1 MMTIYVIAMII
12 LFVAI
17 SLWLREQLYKNDI
30 KCADMAFS
38 IELKL
43 EILRLHRHAVRLE
56 NAMRQFSSSTW
67 AAGFDDGLPERYVMS
82 ADLSDEIAAIQ
93 QATEVIDSAIVL
105 VNSIPTLIET
115 AVAKAVENGATAE
128 QLQPLSDLSE
138 ALKAQADTLAAAVV
152 ANTPAE

>member
-1 MMTIYVIAMII
+1 MTTVYVIALVI
-12 LFVAI
+12 LFVAV
-17 SLWLREQLYKNDI
+17 SLWLREKLHDNHI
-30 KCADMAFS
+30 KCDEMAFS

-43 EILRLHRHAVRLE
+43 EILRLHRHAMRLHDAMKQQ
-56 NAMRQFSSSTW
+56 NASLWGDNLLMFN
-67 AAGFDDGLPERYVMS
+67 ERYVMS

-138 ALKAQADTLAAAVV
+138 ALKAQADALAAAVV
-152 ANTPAE
+152 ANTPVE

>member
-1 MMTIYVIAMII
+1 MTTIYVIALII
-12 LFVAI
+12 LLVAV
-17 SLWLREQLYKNDI
+17 SLWIREQLHKNDI
-30 KCADMAFS
+30 QCEDMAFS

-43 EILRLHRHAVRLE
+43 EIIRLHRHAMMLRTAINKLS
-56 NAMRQFSSSTW
+56 RSPW
-67 AAGFDDGLPERYVMS
+67 AAHPSGVLERYVMS

-138 ALKAQADTLAAAVV
+138 ALKAQADALAAAVV